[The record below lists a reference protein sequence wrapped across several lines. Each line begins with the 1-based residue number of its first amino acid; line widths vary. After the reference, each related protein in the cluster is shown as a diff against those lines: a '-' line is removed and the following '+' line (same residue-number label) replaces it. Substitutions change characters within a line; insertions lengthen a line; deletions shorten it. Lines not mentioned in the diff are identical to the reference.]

1 MRNCKSCGQFIQND
15 RIHLGYKECTKCSKV
30 EQYSAH
36 VVYPHKTGGY
46 VQPVT
51 KETKESLQGLDRRS
65 VKTGKVGK
73 STSSWDRWLKQFEE
87 NKSKPKP
94 VRKLHSTQTFN
105 YLLLEDA
112 TNQVMDVYE
121 SLGYY
126 KAVDKINELYSD
138 EKISLMMKSKL
149 NNEIVEWQMM
159 TSKQRKWQRKLK

>member
-1 MRNCKSCGQFIQND
+1 MRNCKKCGQFIQND
-15 RIHLGYKECTKCSKV
+15 RIHLGYKECTKCSNV

-36 VVYPHKTGGY
+36 IVYPHKTGGY

-65 VKTGKVGK
+65 VKSGKVGR

-87 NKSKPKP
+87 NKNKPKP
-94 VRKLHSTQTFN
+94 VRKLHSSQTFN

-112 TNQVMDVYE
+112 INQVMDVYE

-138 EKISLMMKSKL
+138 EKISLMMKSNI
-149 NNEIVEWQMM
+149 NNELVEWQMM

>member
-1 MRNCKSCGQFIQND
+1 
-15 RIHLGYKECTKCSKV
+15 
-30 EQYSAH
+30 
-36 VVYPHKTGGY
+36 VYPHKTGGY

-65 VKTGKVGK
+65 VKTGKVGR

-94 VRKLHSTQTFN
+94 VRKLHSTPITN

-112 TNQVMDVYE
+112 EKKVLDVYE
-121 SLGYY
+121 SRGYDR
-126 KAVDKINELYSD
+126 AVDKINELYSD

>member
-1 MRNCKSCGQFIQND
+1 M
-15 RIHLGYKECTKCSKV
+15 
-30 EQYSAH
+30 
-36 VVYPHKTGGY
+36 YPHKTGGY

-65 VKTGKVGK
+65 VKTGKVGR

-94 VRKLHSTQTFN
+94 VRKLHSSSPTN

-112 TNQVMDVYE
+112 ENKVLDVYE
-121 SLGYY
+121 SRGYDR
-126 KAVDKINELYSD
+126 AVDKINELYSD